1 MSLQL
6 VFLRH
11 RTSNQHKTKR
21 HKNKYHSQTEDHDH
35 CNEPLGKVIITPLKE
50 PNTFPSSPY
59 KILNYEKENIYN
71 SSNDRLERTSSFID
85 IKHLEIN

>member
-35 CNEPLGKVIITPLKE
+35 CNEPLGKVIIITPLKE

-59 KILNYEKENIYN
+59 KILNYEKRIFIIALMTDLKERHLLLI
-71 SSNDRLERTSSFID
+71 SSI
-85 IKHLEIN
+85 

>member
-50 PNTFPSSPY
+50 ANTFPSSPY
-59 KILNYEKENIYN
+59 KILNYEKREY
-71 SSNDRLERTSSFID
+71 L
-85 IKHLEIN
+85 